1 MTTKLFIYGTLQ
13 DPNIQLELLGRICPG
28 TYGLIDNHILIRDWV
43 VKGKAYPR
51 LFPHSIGCVIGQI
64 IEVTDEE
71 LEILDQYETDAYER
85 GDIHV
90 KDKGS
95 VQTYFYNKKGP
106 N

>member
-13 DPNIQLELLGRICPG
+13 DPNIQLELLGRICTG
-28 TYGLIDNHILIRDWV
+28 TYGLVDNHILVRDWEV
-43 VKGKAYPR
+43 EGKAYPR

-71 LEILDQYETDAYER
+71 LEILDEYETDAYKR
-85 GDIHV
+85 RDIHV
-90 KDKGS
+90 KDRGL
-95 VQTYFYNKKGP
+95 VQTYFPNKKGP